1 MLRRIYKRIH
11 PLTCFQVS
19 RCQEDR
25 NSELNI
31 TTKQYLDNHLKVQY
45 HQEFVQFGDH
55 IVRDNVEDTIK
66 MDCALCIRG
75 NYSKSALV

>member
-1 MLRRIYKRIH
+1 M
-11 PLTCFQVS
+11 
-19 RCQEDR
+19 
-25 NSELNI
+25 
-31 TTKQYLDNHLKVQY
+31 KQCLVNYLKVQR